1 MKKVIIIQIVLS
13 LILTAVFAVGSSRG
27 YLDSVIP
34 AMEHDNSIT
43 DIAGAAVETM
53 RNIGV
58 K

>member
-13 LILTAVFAVGSSRG
+13 LILTAVFAVGNGRG

-58 K
+58 R

>member
-13 LILTAVFAVGSSRG
+13 LILTAVFAVGSGRE

-43 DIAGAAVETM
+43 DIADAAVETM

-58 K
+58 R

>member
-13 LILTAVFAVGSSRG
+13 LILTAVFAAGNSRG
-27 YLDSVIP
+27 YLDSVTPVI
-34 AMEHDNSIT
+34 ERDNSIT
-43 DIAGAAVETM
+43 EIADTAIETM

>member
-1 MKKVIIIQIVLS
+1 MKKVIIIQIILS
-13 LILTAVFAVGSSRG
+13 LIFTAVFAVGSGRG

-58 K
+58 R

>member
-27 YLDSVIP
+27 YIDSVIP

-43 DIAGAAVETM
+43 DIAE
-53 RNIGV
+53 IGRAHV
-58 K
+58 

>member
-13 LILTAVFAVGSSRG
+13 LILTAVFAVGSSGG
-27 YLDSVIP
+27 YIDSVIP

-58 K
+58 R

>member
-34 AMEHDNSIT
+34 AIERDNSIT
-43 DIAGAAVETM
+43 EIADTAIETM

>member
-13 LILTAVFAVGSSRG
+13 LILTAVFAVGSGSG

-58 K
+58 R